1 MHMLLL
7 SAAKLLPATSN
18 FSLLR
23 ALGLTHEKFSIE
35 PEPDE
40 GLCLI
45 VLEGYSARGGPP
57 WRAGRGTGRDWH
69 KSEEG
74 QGWQPC
80 CLLSAGG
87 ESI

>member
-18 FSLLR
+18 FSLLG

-45 VLEGYSARGGPP
+45 ALEGYSARGGPP
-57 WRAGRGTGRDWH
+57 WRAGRGTGETGTNLRRG
-69 KSEEG
+69 K
-74 QGWQPC
+74 
-80 CLLSAGG
+80 AGNHAVY
-87 ESI
+87 